1 MAPIITEV
9 RTQILRYPHTLNF
22 RLGYRIT
29 GALKTA
35 ASGCQTKRM
44 NSDARS
50 SSRLDEEDGLQERAG
65 GGAGLGLDVEE
76 VLAASVL
83 LEIIDIVAA
92 ASVVVVRNGGK
103 LEMVVAMYVEYDMA
117 ALQTWG
123 GVGGRRILH
132 GYEGNVIQNK
142 WRSIDVGEEL
152 LTALDPPVAAL
163 LQQMETELH
172 CVVDRTQVVPAI
184 LPSELVVVQQ

>member
-9 RTQILRYPHTLNF
+9 RTQILRYPHILNF

-35 ASGCQTKRM
+35 ASGCQTKRT

-50 SSRLDEEDGLQERAG
+50 SSRLELEDDRLLERAG

-83 LEIIDIVAA
+83 LEIVDIVAA
-92 ASVVVVRNGGK
+92 ALVVVVRNGGK
-103 LEMVVAMYVEYDMA
+103 LEMVVAMYVE
-117 ALQTWG
+117 
-123 GVGGRRILH
+123 
-132 GYEGNVIQNK
+132 
-142 WRSIDVGEEL
+142 
-152 LTALDPPVAAL
+152 
-163 LQQMETELH
+163 
-172 CVVDRTQVVPAI
+172 
-184 LPSELVVVQQ
+184 